1 MYIQDTVPFSDY
13 CLVMCIGAQS
23 SQFYQIQRKKNQPNS
38 IAHFAVP
45 MFVIGTTE
53 VQFFAYLQ
61 LIRNRLVHLNG
72 IIAKLED
79 QKYSPTQIL
88 GIETNKKT
96 TSSSLVNNGNIF
108 NKWRSKHR
116 HSRNQHA
123 VCLTTAM
130 ESIQIQETSKEK
142 KGFELLKIIQSR
154 KKIHQAS
161 VEQYAQNSDYTDDI
175 VTAQRIY
182 MKLEKVSLLINSF
195 YGTPIIFILAIKFT
209 TLTSL
214 LYFCCMII
222 IK

>member
-1 MYIQDTVPFSDY
+1 
-13 CLVMCIGAQS
+13 
-23 SQFYQIQRKKNQPNS
+23 
-38 IAHFAVP
+38 

-53 VQFFAYLQ
+53 VQFLAYLQ

-79 QKYSPTQIL
+79 QKYSPTKIL
-88 GIETNKKT
+88 GIYEINKKT
-96 TSSSLVNNGNIF
+96 ISPSEVNYGNIF
-108 NKWRSKHR
+108 NKWRSTHR
-116 HSRNQHA
+116 LSRNQHA

-130 ESIQIQETSKEK
+130 ESIQQTSKEK
-142 KGFELLKIIQSR
+142 KGFELLKKIQSR
-154 KKIHQAS
+154 RKVHQAS
-161 VEQYAQNSDYTDDI
+161 VEHCAQNCDYTDDI